1 MSTAVNPDA
10 GLPSLGRVFL
20 TQLRLIPPR
29 SGRGVQIAL
38 VVILLQLASLAAGGV
53 VFAIQIQIS
62 EAPKGATTML
72 WTDIGQLAEGV
83 DFPLDRGTAA
93 VAFAFVVSMLWGFF
107 AARIVWRDERP
118 AGRGYHWSMPV
129 ERWLH
134 DLLRTAAGGCWLVVV
149 VAAQAAVAVLA
160 ATLVG
165 HGDLIFATFSFTAW
179 LNLLLAPLV
188 PYLLVSAAV
197 VRSDRPWGWFF
208 AVQGTAF
215 VLWTLA
221 MKSGWVS
228 FVSVL
233 EFAIMG
239 FPMGLLGVLGGPIYQ
254 DFLSLQPFALAPWL
268 GGLLLWLAIGAAL
281 VTWAARSRRHGL

>member
-1 MSTAVNPDA
+1 MSSAVNLAA
-10 GLPSLGRVFL
+10 GMPTLGRVFL
-20 TQLRLIPPR
+20 TQLRLIPQR

-38 VVILLQLASLAAGGV
+38 VVILLQLAVLAVGGI

-62 EAPKGATTML
+62 EAPESATNVL

-83 DFPLDRGTAA
+83 DFPLDQGTAA
-93 VAFAFVVSMLWGFF
+93 VAFAFVVSLLWGLF

-118 AGRGYHWSMPV
+118 AGRGYHWVMPV

-134 DLLRTAAGGCWLVVV
+134 DLLRTAAGGCWLVA
-149 VAAQAAVAVLA
+149 VAAVQAAVAVLA
-160 ATLVG
+160 ATLAG
-165 HGDLIFATFSFTAW
+165 HGELIFATFSFTAW

-208 AVQGTAF
+208 AVQGVAF
-215 VLWTLA
+215 ALWTLA

-228 FVSVL
+228 VVGTY
-233 EFAIMG
+233 EFAIMSS
-239 FPMGLLGVLGGPIYQ
+239 PLGLLGVLAGPFYQ
-254 DFLSLQPFALAPWL
+254 DFLALQPIALSRWL
-268 GGLLLWLAIGAAL
+268 GGLLLWLAIGATL
-281 VTWAARSRRHGL
+281 VSWAARSRRHGL